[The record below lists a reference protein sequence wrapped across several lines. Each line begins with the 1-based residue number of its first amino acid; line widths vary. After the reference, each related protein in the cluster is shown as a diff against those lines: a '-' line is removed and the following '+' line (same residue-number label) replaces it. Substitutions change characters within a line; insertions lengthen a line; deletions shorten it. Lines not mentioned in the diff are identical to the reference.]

1 MAWEFYT
8 EPEFQEQLDW
18 IKTFMKEEVDAL
30 DTLWPELHH
39 CPPAPWMRKVIDP
52 LKQQVKDRGLWATH
66 LPPELGGKGFGQ
78 VKLALINEIIGYSH
92 WAPIIFGIQGPDTGN
107 AEILAHYGTEE
118 QKKKYLQPLL
128 DGEIFSCFSMTEPQ
142 CGSDPQQFKTRAV
155 RDGDDWV
162 INGEKFYSSNINNAS
177 FTIVMTI
184 TNPDVSVH
192 KGSSMFLV
200 PRGTPGI
207 EILRHTEV
215 MGRQYDPRGSMG
227 HPHVR
232 YNNVRVPAQNMLG
245 GEGKGFE
252 LAQVRL
258 SGGRLHHAMRTISV
272 CQYALDMMCER
283 ANSRVAHGGLIREK
297 QAVQQA
303 IANSYA
309 ELKMFRLY
317 VLNTA
322 WDIDNSKDGYNKQIR
337 TDIAMTKVLAYKLH
351 HDIVER
357 SVHIHG
363 ALGCS
368 DEMPLARMWMDAPTQ
383 GLMDGP
389 YEAHQSTV
397 ARNLLRQYPAQEGL
411 WPREWLPGKRAAAA
425 EKHKQALAEME
436 QWEKETG
443 SIVGLL

>member
-1 MAWEFYT
+1 MAWEFCT
-8 EPEFQEQLDW
+8 EAAFQQQLDW
-18 IKTFMKEEVDAL
+18 IKGFLAEEIEPLDVLWPAL
-30 DTLWPELHH
+30 DH
-39 CPPAPWMRKVIDP
+39 CPPAPWIRKVIDP
-52 LKQQVKDRGLWATH
+52 LKQQVKARDLWGFH
-66 LPPELGGKGFGQ
+66 LPPALGGKGFGQ
-78 VKLALINEIIGYSH
+78 LKLALINEIIGRST
-92 WAPIIFGIQGPDTGN
+92 WAPVIFGIQSPDTGN
-107 AEILAHYGTEE
+107 AEILAHYGTSE
-118 QKKKYLQPLL
+118 QKQRYLQPLL

-155 RDGDDWV
+155 REGDHWV
-162 INGEKFYSSNINNAS
+162 INGEKFFSSNIANAA

-184 TNPDVSVH
+184 TNPDVPVH

-200 PRGTPGI
+200 PRGTPGL
-207 EILRHTEV
+207 EILRHTEL
-215 MGRQYDPRGSMG
+215 MGRQHDPRGSFG

-232 YNNVRVPAQNMLG
+232 YRDVRVPAQNMLG
-245 GEGKGFE
+245 PEGKGFE

-258 SGGRLHHAMRTISV
+258 AGGRLHHAMRTIAI
-272 CQYALDMMCER
+272 CQWALDMMCER

-297 QAVQQA
+297 QAVQQM

-317 VLNTA
+317 VLKTA
-322 WDIDNSKDGYNKQIR
+322 WDIDHSSDGYNRRIR

-357 SVHIHG
+357 AVHIHG

-368 DEMPLARMWMDAPTQ
+368 DEMPLGRLWMEAPLQ

-397 ARNLLRQYPAQEGL
+397 ARNLLSNYPAQEGL
-411 WPREWLPGKRAAAA
+411 WPREWLPAKRAAA
-425 EKHKQALAEME
+425 EKKYGAALAEQA
-436 QWEKETG
+436 QWEKQTG
-443 SIVGLL
+443 GFIAQQ